1 MSFSFLVNSDF
12 FIVLR
17 IGILN
22 INFFLI
28 LLKISDIIDK
38 QSGNSKFFYQI
49 YKIIDIV
56 RYYDNFPKN
65 FILYKLH
72 NEIYLSIGGAILVK
86 IHIDNADYGDIR
98 IKKRRFRFLVNIL
111 KFDLVGFVG
120 IKS

>member
-1 MSFSFLVNSDF
+1 M
-12 FIVLR
+12 R
-17 IGILN
+17 ISILN

-28 LLKISDIIDK
+28 LLKISEIIDK
-38 QSGNSKFFYQI
+38 QSEISEFFYQI

-56 RYYDNFPKN
+56 RYYDIFSKN

-72 NEIYLSIGGAILVK
+72 NEIYLSIGGAVLVK
-86 IHIDNADYGDIR
+86 IHIDDANHEDIG